1 MRGTGGRDVA
11 WVLYFRRP
19 HMVLLPPPVQVSWIY
34 SAEDQPIARELL
46 RLAGVLERQ
55 GLIRN
60 WLPHRLA
67 TSSAWSS
74 DGQGSSQGT
83 APQYAMPGYS
93 PNETTV
99 LGGGIAVFLVSPAA
113 LEDKEWQRAMAD
125 AMRAD
130 GPRIVLVIVRAIPMG
145 DLPDQARRMVIP
157 KDGTAIATRR
167 DRDEALLEVIQS
179 VQEIATF
186 KPDLA
191 PPPAP
196 LPPVSTAL
204 PINEIFRLNGP
215 PTVTFVEPPEF
226 RLLQVELSTMGT
238 GLIVEGPSKTGKSTA
253 VYKAMEVLGVDPRD
267 QQWWRGQRPPPLDEF
282 ERVLEVLVH
291 AERRTWLF
299 IDDFHYVEDTRYR
312 QALAFAMKALADQ
325 PRSNAKVTLIGI
337 NPLGASLVETMP
349 DLAGRFRIMRIDR
362 DRKWERSTRITELI
376 VLGERAANIR
386 FRRRDEFVLR
396 AAGSFYIAQLLCN
409 RAALDAG
416 VYETQA
422 QTVEIEVGPTDVLA
436 SIRDELAARYRGPLL
451 HFAAFDAQPP
461 PRGAGLSL
469 LWLLDRSPEG
479 FVAIPEARLRF
490 PSLGPAF
497 DWFLQGN
504 LSRCFEEYPALRG
517 LLYFNG
523 ATATLT
529 MEDPQ
534 LTFYLRELDW
544 AELARASGHGNVT
557 FHPADGPLWPTT
569 VSASITGA
577 SITLEAGRVE
587 AKVSVTTPVRRL
599 LHLSDLH
606 FETADQ
612 VTIAYAQLAA
622 DLRQQ
627 GIDRLDALVVSGDLV
642 NRATAGEYAAAG
654 LFLEHVKSGFE
665 LTSNAVVVVPGNHD
679 VSWADAKRA
688 YRLMARA
695 DVTGELV
702 AGTYVEHGPEVV
714 ELRDEEAYRLR
725 FAPFAE
731 LYEKVKGEPYP
742 LAYDGQATL
751 AHLPE
756 AGLVILG
763 LNSAWEIDHR
773 FRDRASLH
781 MGALAKALQR
791 LPAPA
796 PGELR
801 VATFHHPIHSPEES
815 RLLDSGFLQQ
825 LAVAGFR
832 LILHGHVHRPDA
844 ALYRYDRT
852 VGGRQ
857 LDIVTAGTFG
867 APVREWVPGY
877 PLEYNLLLIGAREI
891 TVETRCR
898 REVNGAWEPDAR
910 WLQGPGQD
918 PLPRYVIAR

>member
-1 MRGTGGRDVA
+1 
-11 WVLYFRRP
+11 
-19 HMVLLPPPVQVSWIY
+19 MVLLPPPVLVSWIY
-34 SAEDQPIARELL
+34 SPEDHSIARELS

-60 WLPHRLA
+60 WLPHKRA
-67 TSSAWSS
+67 TSGPWSYE
-74 DGQGSSQGT
+74 GQGRSERQSPAQNQALPGT
-83 APQYAMPGYS
+83 PTAMPHMD
-93 PNETTV
+93 
-99 LGGGIAVFLVSPAA
+99 GGGIAVFLVSPAA
-113 LEDKEWQRAMAD
+113 LEDKEWQHAMAD

-130 GPRIVLVIVRAIPMG
+130 GPRIVLVIVRAVPMV
-145 DLPDQARRMVIP
+145 DLPDQARRMVLP

-167 DRDEALLEVIQS
+167 DRDEALLEIIQS

-186 KPDLA
+186 KPGLA
-191 PPPAP
+191 PPPPQHA
-196 LPPVSTAL
+196 PVSDAL

-226 RLLQVELSTMGT
+226 RMLQVELGTMGT

-253 VYKAMEVLGVDPRD
+253 VYKAMEALGVDPRD
-267 QQWWRGQRPPPLDEF
+267 QRWWLGQRPPAFDEFQRVLDE
-282 ERVLEVLVH
+282 LVR

-299 IDDFHYVEDTRYR
+299 IDDFHYVEDKRYR

-325 PRSNAKVTLIGI
+325 PRSNAKVTVIGI

-362 DRKWERSTRITELI
+362 DRQWERSTRIVELI

-409 RAALDAG
+409 RAAHEAG

-422 QTVEIEVGPTDVLA
+422 QTVEIELGPTDVLA
-436 SIRDELAARYRGPLL
+436 SISDELAARYRGPML

-469 LWLLDRSPEG
+469 LWLLARSPDG
-479 FVAIPEARLRF
+479 FVALGEARLRF
-490 PSLGPAF
+490 PGLGPAF

-504 LSRCFEEYPALRG
+504 LSRCFEQYPALRG
-517 LLYFNG
+517 LLYFNR

-534 LTFYLRELDW
+534 LTFFLRELDW
-544 AELARASGHGNVT
+544 TEFARASGHGAVS
-557 FHPADGPLWPTT
+557 FHPDDGPLWPTT
-569 VSASITGA
+569 TSASTTGT
-577 SITLEAGRVE
+577 SITVEAGHVEVKVRV
-587 AKVSVTTPVRRL
+587 ATPVRRL

-606 FETADQ
+606 FESADQ
-612 VTIAYAQLAA
+612 VTPAYAQLAA

-627 GIDRLDALVVSGDLV
+627 GVERLDALVVSGDLV

-654 LFLEHVKSGFE
+654 LFLEHVKSGFG
-665 LTSNAVVVVPGNHD
+665 LKAQAVVLVPGNHD
-679 VSWADAKRA
+679 VSWAHADSA
-688 YRLMARA
+688 YRLERRA
-695 DVTGELV
+695 QHRGELV
-702 AGTYVEHGPEVV
+702 AGTYVEHSREVV
-714 ELRDEEAYRLR
+714 EVRDDEAYRLR

-742 LAYDGQATL
+742 LAYDEQATV
-751 AHLPE
+751 ASLPE
-756 AGLVILG
+756 AGLCILG
-763 LNSAWEIDHR
+763 LNSAWEIDRH

-781 MGALAKALQR
+781 IGALAEALQA

-796 PGELR
+796 PDELR
-801 VATFHHPIHSPEES
+801 IAAFHHPIHSPEES
-815 RLLDSGFLQQ
+815 RLRDSGFLQQ

-832 LILHGHVHRPDA
+832 LILHGHVHRADA
-844 ALYRYDRT
+844 ALYRYDRS

-877 PLEYNLLLIGAREI
+877 PLEYNLLLIGEREI

-918 PLPRYVIAR
+918 PLPRYVITR